1 MEAAVAKNETL
12 RVLVVDDD
20 PVFRRVMSK
29 LLRDLT
35 EVEVVGAV
43 EGIAEAKAALRVL
56 AVDAITLDVEL
67 RGASGLEL
75 LEWVRR
81 EAPHVRVIIV
91 TAGGARNVR
100 TEVDAIFLGATGF
113 VRKPSGPDAFSEL
126 RSRLGEQLAPLPRG
140 VGRQATPAPA
150 LVSLSRTATGPRASA
165 TSAAPRELIAIG
177 ASTGGPSVLLQTLQ
191 RLPKRFDVPMVVV
204 QHMSADH
211 MEHFVDHLRATSG
224 RTVVSARHGELV
236 QRGVVYVAPAGRH
249 LVVERA
255 GQGIELRH
263 TYDREVH
270 HCRPAVDPLFRS
282 VAQHV
287 GARAVG
293 VVLSGMGVDA
303 AEGAAAMHGRG
314 APIVVQDRGTSAV
327 WGMPGAV
334 VAVGAADAV
343 EPADAIADVI
353 SSWTSRSC
361 AS

>member
-1 MEAAVAKNETL
+1 MEAAVAKSETL

-20 PVFRRVMSK
+20 LVFRRVMSK
-29 LLRDLT
+29 LLRDLPD
-35 EVEVVGAV
+35 VEVVGAV

-56 AVDAITLDVEL
+56 AVDAVTLDVEL

-81 EAPHVRVIIV
+81 EAPHVRVVLV

-100 TEVDAIFLGATGF
+100 TEVDAIFLGAAGF

-140 VGRQATPAPA
+140 VGRQAMPA
-150 LVSLSRTATGPRASA
+150 LVAPARPQGIARPAS

-191 RLPKRFDVPMVVV
+191 RLPPRFDVPIVVV

-211 MEHFVDHLRATSG
+211 MDHFVDHLRTTSG
-224 RTVVSARHGELV
+224 RSVVSARHGDLV

-249 LVVERA
+249 LVVARTA
-255 GQGIELRH
+255 RGLELRH
-263 TYDREVH
+263 SFDREIH

-303 AEGAAAMHGRG
+303 ADGAAAMHGRG

-334 VAVGAADAV
+334 VAAGAADAI

-361 AS
+361 SP

>member
-1 MEAAVAKNETL
+1 MEAAVAKSETL

-20 PVFRRVMSK
+20 AVFRRVMSK
-29 LLRDLT
+29 LLRDLP
-35 EVEVVGAV
+35 EIEVVGAV

-56 AVDAITLDVEL
+56 AVDAVTLDVEL

-75 LEWVRR
+75 LDWVRR
-81 EAPHVRVIIV
+81 EAPHVRVVLV
-91 TAGGARNVR
+91 TAGGARNVQ
-100 TEVDAIFLGATGF
+100 TEVDAIFLGAAGF
-113 VRKPSGPDAFSEL
+113 VRKPVGADAFSEL
-126 RSRLGEQLAPLPRG
+126 RHRLGEQMAPLPRG
-140 VGRQATPAPA
+140 VGHRQAAPA
-150 LVSLSRTATGPRASA
+150 IIGPARGSSGARSGA
-165 TSAAPRELIAIG
+165 IVAAPRELIAVG
-177 ASTGGPSVLLQTLQ
+177 ASTGGPAVLLQLLK
-191 RLPKRFDVPMVVV
+191 RLPSRFDVPIAVV

-211 MEHFVDHLRATSG
+211 MERFVEHLRAASG
-224 RTVVSARHGELV
+224 REVVSARHGDAV

-249 LVVERA
+249 LVVERV
-255 GQGIELRH
+255 GLGLELRH

-303 AEGAAAMHGRG
+303 AEGAAAMRGRG

-334 VAVGAADAV
+334 VAAGAADTV
-343 EPADAIADVI
+343 EPADTIADVV
-353 SSWTSRSC
+353 SSWTSRSL
-361 AS
+361 SS